1 MFGFWTHAILVPLCV
16 GLGYLLKYIVDNFR
30 ELDKQVARLR
40 APEVKRSYEY
50 EPGPMPG
57 YEVPKAMQEVK
68 LTADPDKLAALKSA
82 IKN

>member
-30 ELDKQVARLR
+30 ELDKQIARLR
-40 APEVKRSYEY
+40 APEVKRSYE
-50 EPGPMPG
+50 PGPRPG
-57 YEVPKAMQEVK
+57 YEPPPAMQEVK
-68 LTADPDKLAALKSA
+68 LAADPDKIAALKAA